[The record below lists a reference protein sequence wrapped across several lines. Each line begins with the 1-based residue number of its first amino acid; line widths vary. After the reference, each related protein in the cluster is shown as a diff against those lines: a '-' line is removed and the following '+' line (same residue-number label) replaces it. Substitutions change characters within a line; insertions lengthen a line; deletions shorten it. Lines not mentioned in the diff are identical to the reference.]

1 MTPSLPPVRNARTAL
16 PAHTHHNARLPNR
29 TPNRTEPTLPPQI
42 WIPATF
48 MNFAFS
54 PMWLRI
60 PVVASTSL
68 IWTIILSS
76 MRGGSEVPVEVG

>member
-1 MTPSLPPVRNARTAL
+1 MTPSLPPCATPEPL
-16 PAHTHHNARLPNR
+16 SPHTHTITHASQTEP
-29 TPNRTEPTLPPQI
+29 RTERNRPYPQQI

-68 IWTIILSS
+68 VWTIILSS